1 MYVTCVHCMHRII
14 LELSMH
20 YIIQCNTL
28 IQPTMLSQVKDENA
42 CAFKLYVC
50 VNISV
55 GAKYF

>member
-1 MYVTCVHCMHRII
+1 MCTLHAH

-28 IQPTMLSQVKDENA
+28 IQPTLLSQVKDENA